1 MVTENKKLN
10 IVDLVNNYGCFDLQ
24 FRKDT
29 RHKRTGSPTYYRWNT
44 QFIITSS
51 KDKIELLNKI
61 GAELKCGKTNVSK
74 DQARFSVQKIED
86 INTKII
92 PYFKKNQ
99 LSGKKK
105 SDFNLWQ
112 KAVEIIYKNKGKSF
126 LTWKRNE
133 FLQLLEIHKSAVK
146 YKEKPRQ
153 SKWTKTAEELAKNL
167 KP

>member
-1 MVTENKKLN
+1 MVVKNKKFN
-10 IVDLVNNYGCFDLQ
+10 ISELVSNYGCFDLQ

-44 QFIITSS
+44 QFIITSP
-51 KDKIELLNKI
+51 KEKIDMLNKI
-61 GAELKCGKTNVSK
+61 SHELKCGKINISK
-74 DQARFSVQKIED
+74 DQARFSVQKVDD
-86 INTKII
+86 IKEKII

-112 KAVEIIYKNKGKSF
+112 KAVEIIYNNKGKSF
-126 LTWKRNE
+126 LAWKRNE

-153 SKWTKTAEELAKNL
+153 SKWIEDANNLAKTL
-167 KP
+167 KS